1 MKKLLK
7 LGLIVGGIAA
17 ISKMMDAKKAEWQ
30 GLTKSQAREK
40 LESRLPSEIPDD
52 KREMIIDKV
61 VSKMHSKGVV
71 SDDADIAVD
80 LTAVDE
86 TVTAGTPGSDSA

>member
-7 LGLIVGGIAA
+7 LALIIGGISAV
-17 ISKMMDAKKAEWQ
+17 SKVMGAKKAEWQ
-30 GLTKSQAREK
+30 GLTRTQAREK
-40 LESRLPSEIPDD
+40 LDSRLPNEIPDD

-61 VSKMHSKGVV
+61 VSKMHDRGIV
-71 SDDADIAVD
+71 SDDVDMAVD

-86 TVTAGTPGSDSA
+86 TATAGAPGSDSD